1 MAILNLDILGKV
13 RVFLRDIMTVPTPQ
27 STELQ
32 LIACNVTGELHQI
45 DSSGVYKSLV
55 SNYDSRSG
63 FEIGIIWDFTVDTE
77 GWTANSG
84 TITWDAGNGGSVIV
98 NDTSTTTSVTIYS
111 DINTLFSID
120 GNKYTK
126 VIASITRLGGSTFNG
141 TLSYKTPT
149 HSANNASYK
158 KVCKFPAQWAV
169 GDNVFLEWD
178 MTQLD
183 AGGTDWTTSTIQRL
197 SIVLSNTTTGID
209 DSYRINWIAIG
220 RDVPVLGLPQ
230 DGTAGQVIKKTGTSS
245 TSYAWQTPTAYQPID
260 ADLTALSA
268 LTGTNT
274 IYYRSAAD
282 TWTPVTIGSNLTF
295 SSGTLAATGG
305 SGSPAGS
312 NTQIQFNNAGAF
324 GASADLVFDDTNN
337 RLSLLGTNPSLELLA
352 VTSPLSAPA
361 SGKMY
366 FYAEDIA
373 GQVVPSRLSP
383 SGIDTP
389 LQDDFS
395 FNGLAQVTPASGTT
409 LAAAVTAFGTTFTNV
424 GSVANPTPTTTNLAS
439 SVRRTTFSTGSASSS
454 IAGHRQNVLMFWRG
468 NAAGLGGFRVV
479 IRFSIDTLVSGNRAF
494 IGISDSISSPT
505 NVDPLTSTTP
515 GKVGIA
521 FNSNTGN
528 LFLVN
533 NVSGTAPTTLDLGA
547 NFPNVAGRFLEL
559 ILYCP
564 PNGSAINYKL
574 NDYSNSLTTSGSL
587 TTNIPANTSFL
598 NPNFWI
604 TNNTTSSAAILAL
617 YKWTSVSN
625 Y

>member
-230 DGTAGQVIKKTGTSS
+230 DGTAGQVITKTGTSS

-295 SSGTLAATGG
+295 SRDRKST
-305 SGSPAGS
+305 
-312 NTQIQFNNAGAF
+312 
-324 GASADLVFDDTNN
+324 
-337 RLSLLGTNPSLELLA
+337 RLN
-352 VTSPLSAPA
+352 
-361 SGKMY
+361 
-366 FYAEDIA
+366 
-373 GQVVPSRLSP
+373 
-383 SGIDTP
+383 
-389 LQDDFS
+389 
-395 FNGLAQVTPASGTT
+395 
-409 LAAAVTAFGTTFTNV
+409 
-424 GSVANPTPTTTNLAS
+424 S
-439 SVRRTTFSTGSASSS
+439 S
-454 IAGHRQNVLMFWRG
+454 H
-468 NAAGLGGFRVV
+468 
-479 IRFSIDTLVSGNRAF
+479 
-494 IGISDSISSPT
+494 
-505 NVDPLTSTTP
+505 
-515 GKVGIA
+515 
-521 FNSNTGN
+521 
-528 LFLVN
+528 
-533 NVSGTAPTTLDLGA
+533 
-547 NFPNVAGRFLEL
+547 
-559 ILYCP
+559 
-564 PNGSAINYKL
+564 
-574 NDYSNSLTTSGSL
+574 
-587 TTNIPANTSFL
+587 
-598 NPNFWI
+598 
-604 TNNTTSSAAILAL
+604 
-617 YKWTSVSN
+617 
-625 Y
+625 